1 MYVYIVHRNCGLK
14 HLMEGKI
21 ERKVI
26 RGSRRKQLA
35 ISLRKWEDNGNCKK
49 KRQIALYIELA
60 VEKAKNLS

>member
-1 MYVYIVHRNCGLK
+1 
-14 HLMEGKI
+14 MEGKI
-21 ERKVI
+21 ERKVT